1 METIVKPLENL
12 KKSESLK
19 KSGND
24 VKTAIV
30 MILLNIDKDMAAEK
44 LNQCDE
50 NVAKIIHENL
60 K

>member
-1 METIVKPLENL
+1 
-12 KKSESLK
+12 
-19 KSGND
+19 
-24 VKTAIV
+24 VKTASV